1 MGAKPLLAV
10 VFLTWKASIRFRF
23 FWVMLFLLALAVGVL
38 PLIVKDDGSAAGMTQ
53 ILITYTLSMIT
64 AIMGASTLWIS
75 AGSLANEIENHQ
87 LQMVVTKPIPRWQ
100 IWLGK
105 WIGVMSMNF
114 ILLLFAG
121 GIVFGM
127 IEYRANKLT
136 WDELKRM
143 ENRSDLDIALETV
156 RSGWGIFEQDPEN
169 PKEPKSTT
177 GPQPLLGQLSG
188 ELGGGFR
195 QSIVKFEG
203 THGGKEPLLRSV
215 NEMRE
220 DLAGIEEKKL
230 RGELLVA
237 RASIPMTT
245 EIGRGKMNLSNTNA
259 PPVFR
264 EDPLE
269 TWIEQQVKG
278 YWPKREA
285 QLLAA
290 KNEMERKMGI
300 KPGDLSQE
308 LDSFERMEGLNGIR
322 EEIRGYSQILNP
334 EEGLVFRFKKPRGWN
349 PDEGERFAMRFYF
362 EDTQVAY
369 KHDRLY
375 PFFFELGPGNQRLFR
390 DAREFDARKIHEV
403 LMSVSVPT
411 NEEGKWVNMFDTN
424 NVMSIAMY
432 NGGQARLKVPYL
444 DSRGR
449 MGGEGIEM
457 VYRETGF
464 TTNYFRGLGIVF
476 AWLGALAALGLFA
489 GSFMSFEMSAFT
501 CLGILVVIG
510 VLGLA
515 EDVVDEGTVMQ
526 TYSEGQRDKSYV
538 DSFAVPALKVIVTLV
553 KPIKDYSPIEKLTEG
568 RSITWMQLI
577 RAYAYIWGLS
587 GLILGFL
594 GSYILSSRQLAL
606 TSADGG
612 GDSFLGTESL
622 IVLLAVF
629 VGMLLWGLIGAL
641 IVGII
646 GVAFV
651 LYYKFMRNEHEKQV

>member
-1 MGAKPLLAV
+1 MGAKPLFAV
-10 VFLTWKASIRFRF
+10 VFLTWKASVRYRF
-23 FWVMLFLLALAVGVL
+23 FWVMLVLLALAVGVL

-53 ILITYTLSMIT
+53 ILITYTLTMIT
-64 AIMGASTLWIS
+64 AIMGAATLWIS

-105 WIGVMSMNF
+105 WIGVMTMNF
-114 ILLLFAG
+114 VLLLFSG

-136 WDELKRM
+136 WDELERM
-143 ENRSDLDIALETV
+143 ETRPDLDIALESA
-156 RSGWGIFEQDPEN
+156 RSGWAIFEQNPEN
-169 PKEPKSTT
+169 PKEPKSTSER
-177 GPQPLLGQLSG
+177 QPLLAELIG
-188 ELGGGFR
+188 ELGEGFR
-195 QSIVKFEG
+195 QSIVKFME

-215 NEMRE
+215 SEMRE

-230 RGELLVA
+230 RNELLVA
-237 RASIPMTT
+237 RASIPMTA
-245 EIGRGKMNLSNTNA
+245 EIDRGKMNLSNTNA
-259 PPVFR
+259 PPAFR
-264 EDPLE
+264 EDSLE
-269 TWIEQQVKG
+269 TWIEQELDKW
-278 YWPKREA
+278 WPKREA
-285 QLLAA
+285 QLLTV
-290 KNEMERKMGI
+290 KQELERKGGVAPENI
-300 KPGDLSQE
+300 SQE
-308 LDSFERMEGLNGIR
+308 LDSFERREGLK
-322 EEIRGYSQILNP
+322 EITGEIKGYSQILNP

-349 PDEGERFAMRFYF
+349 PGEGERFVMRFYF

-375 PFFFELGPGNQRLFR
+375 PFFFQFGPGNQRLFR
-390 DAREFDARKIHEV
+390 SIMDFDARNIHEV
-403 LMSVSVPT
+403 PVRVSSPSS
-411 NEEGKWVNMFDTN
+411 EEGKRVNTFGTN
-424 NVMSIAMY
+424 DVMSIAMY
-432 NGGQARLKVPYL
+432 NAGQAKLKVPYL

-464 TTNYFRGLGIVF
+464 SINYFRGLCIVF

-489 GSFMSFEMSAFT
+489 GSFMSFEMSAFA
-501 CLGILVVIG
+501 CLGILVVVAG
-510 VLGLA
+510 LGLVQ
-515 EDVVDEGTVMQ
+515 DVVDEGTIMQ

-538 DSFAVPALKVIVTLV
+538 DSFAVPAFKVMVALV

-568 RSITWMQLI
+568 RSITWMELV

-612 GDSFLGTESL
+612 GDSFIGTETL
-622 IVLLAVF
+622 VVLMAVF
-629 VGMLLWGLIGAL
+629 IGMLLWGLVGAL

-646 GVAFV
+646 GAILILRYRFTV
-651 LYYKFMRNEHEKQV
+651 EQG

>member
-136 WDELKRM
+136 WDELERM
-143 ENRSDLDIALETV
+143 ETRSDLDIVIEII
-156 RSGWGIFEQDPEN
+156 RSGNPVFVRDPKNDRLPLSSPE
-169 PKEPKSTT
+169 
-177 GPQPLLGQLSG
+177 PQPLLGDLQDAMKGDPLAL
-188 ELGGGFR
+188 EQIKNTIRAL
-195 QSIVKFEG
+195 Q
-203 THGGKEPLLRSV
+203 GKEPLLRPMDD
-215 NEMRE
+215 MRE
-220 DLAGIEEKKL
+220 ELASFEERKL
-230 RGELLVA
+230 RDELLVA
-237 RASIPMTT
+237 RASIPMTA
-245 EIGRGKMNLSNTNA
+245 EIERRVLFQSNTNA
-259 PPVFR
+259 PLSSR
-264 EDPLE
+264 GDPLE
-269 TWIEQQVKG
+269 TWIDQQLDK
-278 YWPKREA
+278 YWPKRER
-285 QLLAA
+285 QLLLE
-290 KNEMERKMGI
+290 KNELERKVGV

-308 LDSFERMEGLNGIR
+308 LDSYERMEAINGIK

-334 EEGLVFRFKKPRGWN
+334 GEGLVFQFKKPRGWN
-349 PDEGERFAMRFYF
+349 PDETERFAMRFYF

-369 KHDRLY
+369 KHDKLY
-375 PFFFELGPGNQRLFR
+375 PFLFQFGPFQPANIQ
-390 DAREFDARKIHEV
+390 FDARKVHEV
-403 LMSVSVPT
+403 PMPVSVST
-411 NEEGKWVNMFDTN
+411 GEKGKRVNTFDTN
-424 NVMSIAMY
+424 DVMSIAMY

-449 MGGEGIEM
+449 KGGEGIEM

-489 GSFMSFEMSAFT
+489 GSFMSFEMSAFA
-501 CLGILVVIG
+501 CLGILIVIAG
-510 VLGLA
+510 LGLVQ
-515 EDVVDEGTVMQ
+515 DVVDEGTVMQ
-526 TYSEGQRDKSYV
+526 TYSEGKRDKSYV
-538 DSFAVPALKVIVTLV
+538 DSFAVPAFKVMVALV

-629 VGMLLWGLIGAL
+629 VGMLRWGLIGAL